1 MFYHLLSHIY
11 KSFTMT
17 TIIEKKPVEDSKTN
31 GRIVSPVEKIEAD
44 QKTMKA
50 LVYGGPGIIEL
61 KEVTVPVIL
70 KPTDALVK
78 IVKTTIC
85 GTDLGISHGKI
96 PSVKPGTTLGHEGVG
111 VIEDIGVSVRS
122 FKKGDHVII
131 SCITSDGT
139 CEYCKKG
146 LYAHCEDGG
155 WILGNT
161 INGTQAE
168 FVRIPH
174 ADNSLHHIPSG
185 ADEEALVML
194 SDILPTGHEIGVING
209 QVKPGDTIA
218 IVGAGPIGMAAL
230 LTAQFYSPA
239 KIYMIDL
246 DENRLELAKKF
257 GATDTINSGED
268 AVKKIMEETKD
279 GVDVAIEAVGIPD
292 TFNVCQNIVRPG
304 GHVAVV
310 GVHGKPVDLQ
320 LQDLWIK
327 NITLTTGL
335 VSTNTTPML
344 LKTVTSGKLKPANLI
359 THHFNLDEIINAY
372 EVFGNAAK
380 EKAMKVIIEP

>member
-1 MFYHLLSHIY
+1 MKPTIEGFA
-11 KSFTMT
+11 FGEPATMRT
-17 TIIEKKPVEDSKTN
+17 KEKNDVFA
-31 GRIVSPVEKIEAD
+31 R
-44 QKTMKA
+44 TMKA
-50 LVYGGPGIIEL
+50 LVYGGPGKIEL
-61 KEVTVPVIL
+61 KELPIPAIIQ
-70 KPTDALVK
+70 PTDAVVK
-78 IVKTTIC
+78 IIKTTIC
-85 GTDLGISHGKI
+85 GTDLGISRGKI

-111 VIEDIGVSVRS
+111 VIAEIGPGVRS
-122 FKKGDHVII
+122 FKKGDQVII

-168 FVRIPH
+168 YVRIPH
-174 ADNSLHHIPSG
+174 ADNSLHHVPSE
-185 ADEEALVML
+185 ADKEALVML
-194 SDILPTGHEIGVING
+194 SDILPTGHEIGVLNG

-218 IVGAGPIGMAAL
+218 IVGAGPVGMAAL

-257 GATDTINSGED
+257 GASDTINSAIED
-268 AVKKIMEETKD
+268 VAKKIMSETKD
-279 GVDVAIEAVGIPD
+279 GVDVAIEAVGVSD
-292 TFNVCQNIVRPG
+292 TFDVCQNIVRPG
-304 GHVAVV
+304 GHIAVV
-310 GVHGKPVDLQ
+310 GVHGHSVDFQ
-320 LQDLWIK
+320 LQKLWVQ

-335 VSTNTTPML
+335 VNTNTTPML
-344 LKTVTSGKLKPANLI
+344 LKTVTSGKLEPSKLI
-359 THHFNLDEIINAY
+359 THHFKLAEILEAY